1 MIEVTDCSAGYGETP
16 VFSGLTFGLSPGET
30 LAVVGPSGIGKS
42 TLLLLLSGLKEPE
55 QGTIH
60 LEGKPIRAGD
70 SRVGLV
76 LQHFGLFPWFTVEQ
90 NIGLGLNIQGT
101 PASRRERRVRKALE
115 RFGLDG
121 LGRRFPR
128 ELSGGQQ
135 QRVALARTL
144 TMEPRLLLL
153 DEPFSSLDAITR
165 EELQDFLLGLLSRRD
180 VATLVVTHSIEE
192 AVYLGDRI
200 GILAPGNTGDT
211 ENPGDAGN
219 SGARLLIF
227 DGLRTSR
234 QDPRFFEACT
244 EMRNRFVEALRA

>member
-1 MIEVTDCSAGYGETP
+1 MIEVTDCSAGYGKTP
-16 VFSGLTFGLSPGET
+16 VFSGLSFGLSAGEI

-55 QGTIH
+55 RGTIR
-60 LEGKPIRAGD
+60 LEGKPFRSGD

-76 LQHFGLFPWFTVEQ
+76 LQHFGLFPWFTVER
-90 NIGLGLNIQGT
+90 NIGLGLDIRGT
-101 PASRRERRVRKALE
+101 AASILERQVREALE
-115 RFGLDG
+115 RFGLEG
-121 LGRRFPR
+121 LGRRYPR

-165 EELQDFLLGLLSRRD
+165 EELQDFLLELLSPRD
-180 VATLVVTHSIEE
+180 VATLIVTHSIEE

-200 GILAPGNTGDT
+200 GILAPGASGNTG
-211 ENPGDAGN
+211 NPGDTRHA
-219 SGARLLIF
+219 GARLLLF

-234 QDPRFFEACT
+234 HDPRFFEACV
-244 EMRNRFVEALRA
+244 EMRNRFGEALGA